1 MSVVRSQ
8 GSEWWVIV
16 LACCD
21 ETKFGPNLIS
31 LSPHVSHF
39 IRSINTLSGFNETP
53 AVNYWLDSLRP
64 YAPLEP
70 GRHRLELNWVS
81 AWWPWWGRQ
90 AGTTATTS
98 PLPSLSC
105 CSPLT
110 RVTHRHEDLRQHC
123 TLETG
128 DWRYQYQHHDVL
140 DLYSTACL

>member
-81 AWWPWWGRQ
+81 AWWPWWAGRLGLPPPPAVPSHHSVVVLLS
-90 AGTTATTS
+90 AGSHTDM
-98 PLPSLSC
+98 
-105 CSPLT
+105 
-110 RVTHRHEDLRQHC
+110 RI
-123 TLETG
+123 
-128 DWRYQYQHHDVL
+128 
-140 DLYSTACL
+140 